1 MFLLVGIVATTTGKD
16 NRRALLDNEMGDDA
30 EGRKRREGGGNRGRK

>member
-16 NRRALLDNEMGDDA
+16 NRRSFLDNEMGDDA
-30 EGRKRREGGGNRGRK
+30 EGKKGREGGEETRK